1 METLGAP
8 APALGTGMLH
18 LRDAGRTLS
27 HPGLVPRCWVRS
39 REVAVEQQGVGEEGM
54 GKRTGQREAAT
65 SGLFAAIQKPREI
78 GSLFH

>member
-1 METLGAP
+1 M
-8 APALGTGMLH
+8 
-18 LRDAGRTLS
+18 
-27 HPGLVPRCWVRS
+27 RS